1 MRKQHLEHDEK
12 VLKEEHKATYRQLMF
27 RRHYIETNSIEKFK
41 REFPTTPE
49 EAFNTTNVGVF
60 DTNKIVE
67 RMQHVIDPI
76 ETNEIYDELP
86 DVLKPYIN
94 KSLYIYR
101 LPKPSVRCYGGV
113 DTASGTGGSNDNSTI
128 SIFNAEGQQM
138 ASFYANDV
146 PVYKFAEVVNSLGR
160 FFNYAYLCIERNS
173 YGLPLIERVRKE
185 YGYLNLLKQKTFDK
199 KGHRKLQ
206 LGFQTTNVTK
216 PIIINDFVEHFDLNM
231 IVIECVE
238 TLEEM
243 KIYQDNNGKL
253 GNKRGE
259 DRHDDL
265 VISVAMSIQAMKHAK
280 YYVEI

>member
-1 MRKQHLEHDEK
+1 MFRKAWRGKESVWKAHFYSWLAKAYSKQFKHSFDEAEEWFKVHNQGSRMRKQHLEHDEK

-160 FFNYAYLCIERNS
+160 F
-173 YGLPLIERVRKE
+173 LIM
-185 YGYLNLLKQKTFDK
+185 LTFV
-199 KGHRKLQ
+199 L
-206 LGFQTTNVTK
+206 NVTVM
-216 PIIINDFVEHFDLNM
+216 DYL
-231 IVIECVE
+231 
-238 TLEEM
+238 
-243 KIYQDNNGKL
+243 
-253 GNKRGE
+253 
-259 DRHDDL
+259 
-265 VISVAMSIQAMKHAK
+265 
-280 YYVEI
+280 